1 MSSTLGVFMCL
12 CGLLWG
18 ICGGFVTLG
27 VDKNAKCWYT
37 AVQDNKVSGHL
48 NDHKYQVSQ
57 ILNRHKYQVLFSIK
71 HPIDSH

>member
-1 MSSTLGVFMCL
+1 MSSTLGVFMFL

-27 VDKNAKCWYT
+27 VDKNAKCWYI
-37 AVQDNKVSGHL
+37 ASKDNKVSGHL
-48 NDHKYQVSQ
+48 ND
-57 ILNRHKYQVLFSIK
+57 HKYQVLFSIK